1 MLDRLSLSRPMC
13 ANFKYLDAL
22 PLHPKCK
29 IYFLTQTC
37 RWSTPLNE
45 VGDQFLA
52 SFDFKFGER
61 HSISAL
67 TALRN
72 GGCESGMDQSKQ
84 KMTVAS
90 GNSHR
95 LVPMAMRILVS
106 NYQTSANS
114 SI

>member
-72 GGCESGMDQSKQ
+72 GGYESGRGRCKP
-84 KMTVAS
+84 KKTVGA
-90 GNSHR
+90 GGRQR
-95 LVPMAMRILVS
+95 LCLKKLSPPTRRVE
-106 NYQTSANS
+106 
-114 SI
+114 

>member
-1 MLDRLSLSRPMC
+1 MLDRLSLPRPMC

-22 PLHPKCK
+22 PVHPKCK

-52 SFDFKFGER
+52 PFDFKFEER

-90 GNSHR
+90 GKSPR
-95 LVPMAMRILVS
+95 LGPMARRIFVF
-106 NYQTSANS
+106 NYPKPADS
-114 SI
+114 